1 MDSICN
7 IIYFITVFLFG
18 AAASLCFTG
27 VPASRRNLIRLAL
40 FCALDGMVQIFFFVS
55 MGQAGSQRLYPLI
68 VHLPL
73 ILFIALAYRCDLVT
87 SIVSVLTA
95 YMCCQIPLW
104 CALLFRQFSSNKVI
118 YTVIYVCAALIVLY
132 ILYHYEAS
140 LTQHFIPQARQSMIM
155 LGILPFCYYVFDYI
169 TTTYTDLLYTNNRFI
184 VQFMPSV
191 CCFFYFV
198 FIIYYYR
205 RLEAQDE
212 AERLAESLHMQ
223 LEHAATNLNH
233 LRTMQAQAVSYRHDM
248 RHHFTYLQALAA
260 TGNID
265 KVTEYIQSVQTDL
278 DEITPQRFCANELIN
293 LVLSAYNTRAESEG
307 ITLQIHA
314 SVPENLSLSDTKLC
328 AIISNALENALHAT
342 AGAGNKTI
350 QVKLAE
356 RNQAL
361 LIQISNPFT
370 GTVTFRNGMPLS
382 GRSGHGIGT
391 KNIAAIAESYH
402 GQYQFFVKD
411 QIFTIRVLLPLPH
424 ESQ

>member
-1 MDSICN
+1 MNSICN

-27 VPASRRNLIRLAL
+27 VPASRRNMLRLAL
-40 FCALDGMVQIFFFVS
+40 FCVLDGMVQIFFFETI
-55 MGQAGSQRLYPLI
+55 GQTGAQRLYPLI

-73 ILFIALAYRCDLVT
+73 ILFIAIAYKCDIIT

-95 YMCCQIPLW
+95 YLCCQIPLW
-104 CALLFRQFSSNKVI
+104 CALLFRQFSSNKII
-118 YTVIYVCAALIVLY
+118 YTVIYVSVAIIMLY
-132 ILYHYEAS
+132 IMYHYEAS
-140 LTQHFIPQARQSMIM
+140 LTQHFIPKARQSMIM

-198 FIIYYYR
+198 FIIYYYH
-205 RLEAQDE
+205 RLEAQEE
-212 AERLAESLHMQ
+212 AEHLAETLNMQ
-223 LEHAATNLNH
+223 LDHAAADLNH
-233 LRTMQAQAVSYRHDM
+233 MRSMQAQAVSYRHDM

-265 KVTEYIQSVQTDL
+265 KVTEYIQSVQSDL
-278 DEITPQRFCANELIN
+278 DDITPQRFCSNELIN
-293 LVLSAYNTRAESEG
+293 LVLSAYNTKAESEG

-314 SVPENLSLSDTKLC
+314 SVPEKLSLSDTKLC
-328 AIISNALENALHAT
+328 AIISNALENALIAT
-342 AGAGNKTI
+342 AGTKGKNI
-350 QVKLAE
+350 QIQLAE

-370 GTVTFRNGMPLS
+370 GTISFKNGMPLS
-382 GRSGHGIGT
+382 GKSGHGIGT
-391 KNIAAIAESYH
+391 KNIAAITESYH
-402 GQYQFFVKD
+402 GQYQFFIKD
-411 QIFTIRVLLPLPH
+411 QIFTVRVLLPLPK
-424 ESQ
+424 EKQ